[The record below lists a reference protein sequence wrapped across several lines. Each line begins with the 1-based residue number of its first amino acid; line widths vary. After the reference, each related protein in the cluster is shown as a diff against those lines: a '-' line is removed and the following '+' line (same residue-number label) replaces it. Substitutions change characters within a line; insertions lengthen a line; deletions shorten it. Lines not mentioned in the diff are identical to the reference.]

1 MTTRGGGIAKRIK
14 RSFKKLK
21 KSLRRKTGRAR
32 PSDYIN
38 TSQLKNSDPLIV
50 HNSNI
55 FGPGMNVQTMRS
67 DSDLRKM
74 KSMRFKP
81 RKSKKSRSKKNPSLN
96 DRLLSKT
103 ASSSMGPYKNLPVQG
118 SYNPFEGFTLGK
130 KKRSRRSRKTKVT
143 KKTKVARRTKARKTK
158 ARRTSRRS
166 KTRR

>member
-1 MTTRGGGIAKRIK
+1 MTTRGGGFAKRIK

-50 HNSNI
+50 HDSNI

-130 KKRSRRSRKTKVT
+130 KKRSRKTKVT
-143 KKTKVARRTKARKTK
+143 KKTKVARRTKARRTK
-158 ARRTSRRS
+158 ARRSTRRS

>member
-1 MTTRGGGIAKRIK
+1 
-14 RSFKKLK
+14 
-21 KSLRRKTGRAR
+21 
-32 PSDYIN
+32 
-38 TSQLKNSDPLIV
+38 
-50 HNSNI
+50 
-55 FGPGMNVQTMRS
+55 
-67 DSDLRKM
+67 M

-130 KKRSRRSRKTKVT
+130 KKKSRRSRKTKVT

-166 KTRR
+166 KSRR